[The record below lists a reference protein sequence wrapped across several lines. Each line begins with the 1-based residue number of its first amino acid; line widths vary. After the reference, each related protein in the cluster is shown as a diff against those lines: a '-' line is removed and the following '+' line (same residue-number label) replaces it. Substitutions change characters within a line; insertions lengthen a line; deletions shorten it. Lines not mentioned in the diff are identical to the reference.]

1 VNGAG
6 PGPTAM
12 QVPAGID
19 HLIRLAATD
28 AGFRRRLLADR
39 AKAARAA
46 GVRLMDSERAV
57 LDSIPTEQLAT
68 IIDKTSVP
76 RAPRRTFLQ
85 AATAW
90 VVGLFGGVAVTAAVA
105 GCNPLAT
112 KGIRRDQPP
121 PQPAGERP
129 DVPPPKQ
136 DEAKPGGTQPPP
148 GVGQPAGIRPDV
160 PVSGERPGSAGS
172 AGAASEPKGK

>member
-1 VNGAG
+1 
-6 PGPTAM
+6 M

-28 AGFRRRLLADR
+28 AGFRRLLLADR

-46 GVRLMDSERAV
+46 GVRLTDSERV
-57 LDSIPTEQLAT
+57 ILDSIPTDQLVT

-90 VVGLFGGVAVTAAVA
+90 LAGLFGGVAVTATVS
-105 GCNPLAT
+105 GCNPVAT
-112 KGIRRDQPP
+112 KGIRRDQPSP
-121 PQPAGERP
+121 GPAGERP

-136 DEAKPGGTQPPP
+136 DEGKPDETQPPL
-148 GVGQPAGIRPDV
+148 GVGQPAGMRPDV
-160 PVSGERPGSAGS
+160 PPPDERPGSAGQ
-172 AGAASEPKGK
+172 AGAPPEPKGK